1 MAKAEAN
8 EGYPIIRGR
17 IEPGGEDAV
26 LAARAAGAGYVVAG
40 VREAVPFEAGRRL
53 RVWWSATA
61 PVVGYGE
68 GRSTQMMP
76 VSALPRLPGLPR
88 ALMWSV
94 AAFVPILLAPLV
106 AGLLG
111 LRTRS
116 VRTETL
122 LDEEPPPSPDGRP

>member
-1 MAKAEAN
+1 
-8 EGYPIIRGR
+8 
-17 IEPGGEDAV
+17 
-26 LAARAAGAGYVVAG
+26 
-40 VREAVPFEAGRRL
+40 
-53 RVWWSATA
+53 
-61 PVVGYGE
+61 
-68 GRSTQMMP
+68 
-76 VSALPRLPGLPR
+76 
-88 ALMWSV
+88 MWSV